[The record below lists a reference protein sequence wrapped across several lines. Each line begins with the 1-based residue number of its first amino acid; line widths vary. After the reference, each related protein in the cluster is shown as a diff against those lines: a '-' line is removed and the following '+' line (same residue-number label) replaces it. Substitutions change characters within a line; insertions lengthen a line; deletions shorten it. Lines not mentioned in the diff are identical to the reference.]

1 MKQEYDIQS
10 AYKYANVKEGS
21 ENSQVVQHVGHVPPV
36 IEGVAV
42 GLLSL
47 LHLAL
52 VLQHVPRVPPG
63 CHGTQQVAL
72 TGGGDED
79 TSGDCSLTTPKSEP
93 LCLSA
98 SIAHCSGE
106 TRPRQMLF
114 LQTPGHLA
122 AEAAADRTSDGRM
135 SSHTRGL
142 FIHRINTDTEYI
154 YTQRCRRK
162 S

>member
-52 VLQHVPRVPPG
+52 VLQHVPQVPPG
-63 CHGTQQVAL
+63 CRGNTSVSGSAWTAL
-72 TGGGDED
+72 LYYCHQSVSST
-79 TSGDCSLTTPKSEP
+79 KSYH
-93 LCLSA
+93 A
-98 SIAHCSGE
+98 
-106 TRPRQMLF
+106 T
-114 LQTPGHLA
+114 
-122 AEAAADRTSDGRM
+122 
-135 SSHTRGL
+135 
-142 FIHRINTDTEYI
+142 
-154 YTQRCRRK
+154 
-162 S
+162 

>member
-52 VLQHVPRVPPG
+52 VLQHVPQVPPG
-63 CHGTQQVAL
+63 CHRTQQVAL
-72 TGGGDED
+72 TGGGMK
-79 TSGDCSLTTPKSEP
+79 TPVGTAPSQRQRVSRCVSLPPS
-93 LCLSA
+93 LSA
-98 SIAHCSGE
+98 QRRDQDKCCS
-106 TRPRQMLF
+106 
-114 LQTPGHLA
+114 
-122 AEAAADRTSDGRM
+122 
-135 SSHTRGL
+135 
-142 FIHRINTDTEYI
+142 
-154 YTQRCRRK
+154 CRRRDIWPLRRPLTGPQMAE
-162 S
+162 